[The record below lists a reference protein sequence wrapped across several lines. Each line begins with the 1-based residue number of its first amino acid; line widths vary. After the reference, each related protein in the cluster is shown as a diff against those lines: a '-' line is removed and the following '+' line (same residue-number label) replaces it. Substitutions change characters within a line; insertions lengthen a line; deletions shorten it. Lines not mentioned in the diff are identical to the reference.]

1 MKTTIATLAA
11 LTLIGFVVP
20 ASAETLSEKT
30 GVNSVLGMAPT
41 TKDFVT
47 EAAISDMFEIQS
59 SKLAEART
67 TGPTKTFAEKMITDH
82 TKTTSELKPL
92 AMKAH
97 IDPPSTLDDSHKKM
111 LDKLDGLKGDDFA
124 KQYHE
129 DQDKGHKEAVS
140 LFERYS
146 KGGEN
151 AEIKAWAGMT
161 LPKLQEH
168 LKMADNLDK

>member
-1 MKTTIATLAA
+1 M
-11 LTLIGFVVP
+11 P
-20 ASAETLSEKT
+20 AHAETLGEKT
-30 GVNSVLGMAPT
+30 GVNSMLGMAPT

-59 SKLAEART
+59 SKLAEARS
-67 TGPTKTFAEKMITDH
+67 TGPTKAFAEKMIQDH

-97 IDPPSTLDDSHKKM
+97 VEPPTALDDSHKAM
-111 LDKLDGLKGDDFA
+111 LDKLEGLKGEDFA

-140 LFERYS
+140 LFERYA

-151 AEIKAWAGMT
+151 ADLKAWANET
-161 LPKLQEH
+161 LPHLQEH
-168 LKMADNLDK
+168 LKLAENLDK

>member
-1 MKTTIATLAA
+1 MKATIATLAA
-11 LTLIGFVVP
+11 LALVGVTMP
-20 ASAETLSEKT
+20 THAETLSEKT

-47 EAAISDMFEIQS
+47 EAAISDMFEIES

-97 IDPPSTLDDSHKKM
+97 IDPPTALDDSHKKM
-111 LDKLDGLKGDDFA
+111 LDMLDGLKGDDFA
-124 KQYHE
+124 KQYHS
-129 DQDKGHKEAVS
+129 DQDTGHKEAVS

-151 AEIKAWAGMT
+151 AEIKAWAGTT
-161 LPKLQEH
+161 LPHLQGH
-168 LKMADNLDK
+168 LKMAQDLDK

>member
-1 MKTTIATLAA
+1 MKTTIAAFAA
-11 LTLIGFVVP
+11 LTIVGCLVP
-20 ASAETLSEKT
+20 AHAETMAEKT
-30 GVNSVLGMAPT
+30 GVNSALDMAPT

-47 EAAISDMFEIQS
+47 EAAVSDMFEIQS
-59 SKLAEART
+59 SKLAEDRT
-67 TGPTKTFAEKMITDH
+67 TGPTKTFAAQMIKDH

-97 IDPPSTLDDSHKKM
+97 VEAPMALDDSHKAM

-151 AEIKAWAGMT
+151 ADLKSWAGET
-161 LPKLQEH
+161 LPHLQGH
-168 LKMADNLDK
+168 LKMAQDLDK